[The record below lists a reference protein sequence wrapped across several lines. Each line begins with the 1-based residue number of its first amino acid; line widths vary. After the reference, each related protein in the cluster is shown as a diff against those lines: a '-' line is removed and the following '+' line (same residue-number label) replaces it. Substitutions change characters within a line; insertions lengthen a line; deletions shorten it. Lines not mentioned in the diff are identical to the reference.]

1 MSDFRVQGADEF
13 YRLSR
18 ALRNA
23 GRTGLRKELT
33 KGLRLAAKPLIAQ
46 TRAAAAAE
54 LPKRGG
60 LGRSVAKAPQR
71 VTVATGARTVG
82 VRIVAKGPVRGANAG
97 TVRHPV
103 FGHRDR
109 FVFQQVRGGWFD
121 RTLTDAAPTVTPAIL
136 AAMDAVMETVV
147 RDG

>member
-1 MSDFRVQGADEF
+1 MSEFRVEGAEQF
-13 YRLSR
+13 LQLSK
-18 ALRNA
+18 ALKAA
-23 GRTGLRKELT
+23 GQTELRKELN

-46 TRAAAAAE
+46 TRAAATAE

-71 VTVATGARTVG
+71 VVVATGARTVG

-109 FVFQQVRGGWFD
+109 FVSQQVPGGWFD
-121 RTLTDAAPTVTPAIL
+121 RTLEGAADSVTPAIL
-136 AAMDAVMETVV
+136 AAMDAVMEAVV
-147 RDG
+147 RNG